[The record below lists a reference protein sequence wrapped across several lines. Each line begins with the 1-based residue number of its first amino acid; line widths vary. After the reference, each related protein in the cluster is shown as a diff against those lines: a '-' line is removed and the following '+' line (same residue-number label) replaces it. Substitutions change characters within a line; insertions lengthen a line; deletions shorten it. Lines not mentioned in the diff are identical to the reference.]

1 MRDKDFTAGASGGLV
16 QILGGHSAF
25 VPNPLPPEIDL
36 ARLALPM
43 SSAMQALGELRGA
56 CRRLKNPYIL
66 VQPLQRQEALTSSA
80 MEGTYTT
87 TDNLLLAEAGV
98 EQGRDESTREVI
110 NYITALRETLEML
123 ETLPISH
130 RVIRHAHQVL
140 LSDLSAERGARKRPG
155 EYRREQNWI
164 GGRTIDQAR
173 YVPPPPDLMLDCMD
187 ALEGH
192 INRSNLAFPTALM
205 DLALVHYQIEAIHP
219 FLDGNGRVGRMLIS
233 LMAVHSQLLDVP
245 VLYLSP
251 VLEQEKNRYIDL
263 MFNVSTRGEWTQ
275 WLQFFF
281 AKVEE
286 SCRETTDTID
296 RLLSLQ
302 LELRTKARESS
313 RSSGPETLVDH
324 LFEHPTITVTG
335 AAKHL
340 GVTYAAAK
348 TTVDR
353 LVEKG
358 ILSEFVGTYPKVYYA
373 APIVAASSPREPERD
388 ATIEP
393 DLFTQH

>member
-1 MRDKDFTAGASGGLV
+1 MRLESFTAATGRLV
-16 QILGGHSAF
+16 QVLGGHSAF
-25 VPNPLPPEIDL
+25 VPDMLPPEIDL
-36 ARLALPM
+36 ARIALPM

-56 CRRLKNPYIL
+56 CRRLRNPYIL

-87 TDNLLLAEAGV
+87 TDSLLLAEAGV
-98 EQGRDESTREVI
+98 GQGQDESTREVI
-110 NYITALRETLEML
+110 NYITALREALEML

-173 YVPPPPDLMLDCMD
+173 YVPPPPDQMLDGMD
-187 ALEGH
+187 ALEGY
-192 INRSNLAFPTALM
+192 INRRSPTFPTALM
-205 DLALVHYQIEAIHP
+205 DLALVHYQMEAIHP

-233 LMAVHSQLLDVP
+233 LMAVHSRLLDVP

-251 VLEQEKNRYIDL
+251 VLEREKDRYIDL
-263 MFNVSTRGEWTQ
+263 MFNVSARGEWVQ

-286 SCRETTDTID
+286 SCHETTDAID
-296 RLLSLQ
+296 RLLALQ
-302 LELRTKARESS
+302 LELRARAREGS
-313 RSSGPETLVDH
+313 RGTGPETLVDY
-324 LFEHPTITVTG
+324 LFEHATVTVTG

-348 TTVDR
+348 ATVDK

-358 ILSEFVGTYPKVYYA
+358 ILSEFRGTYPKVYYA
-373 APIVAASSPREPERD
+373 ASIVAASSSRQSARD
-388 ATIEP
+388 ATSEP
-393 DLFTQH
+393 DLFTRH

>member
-1 MRDKDFTAGASGGLV
+1 
-16 QILGGHSAF
+16 
-25 VPNPLPPEIDL
+25 
-36 ARLALPM
+36 M

-56 CRRLKNPYIL
+56 CRRLRNPYIL

-87 TDNLLLAEAGV
+87 TDSLLLAEAGV
-98 EQGRDESTREVI
+98 GKGQDESTREVI
-110 NYITALRETLEML
+110 NYMTALREALEML

-173 YVPPPPDLMLDCMD
+173 YVPPPPDQMLDCMD
-187 ALEGH
+187 ALEGY
-192 INRSNLAFPTALM
+192 INRSRSTFPTALM
-205 DLALVHYQIEAIHP
+205 DLALVHYQMEAIHP

-233 LMAVHSQLLDVP
+233 LMAVHSRLLDVP

-251 VLEQEKNRYIDL
+251 VLERQKDQYIDL
-263 MFNVSTRGEWTQ
+263 MFNVSARGEWAQ

-286 SCRETTDTID
+286 SCHETTDTID
-296 RLLSLQ
+296 RLLALQ
-302 LELRTKARESS
+302 LELRSRAREGS
-313 RSSGPETLVDH
+313 RGTGPERLVDY
-324 LFEHPTITVTG
+324 LFEHPTVTVTG
-335 AAKHL
+335 AAAQL

-348 TTVDR
+348 ATVDK
-353 LVEKG
+353 LVEKR
-358 ILSEFVGTYPKVYYA
+358 ILLEFPGTYPKVFYA
-373 APIVAASSPREPERD
+373 VPIITASLPRERARD
-388 ATIEP
+388 SNTEP